1 MGLREGVVSVSCR
14 WDEGQHCQIEGLRYS
29 QAGMRPG
36 LHSPRV
42 PLRALL
48 LWYPK
53 LPEVLL
59 GRVLREHLPRID
71 SALVSVVGW
80 TPLFLTTE
88 GNTERKSHLTNTAQL
103 VGVSWWLRLGGL
115 APVSALLTARRPRL
129 WPHPVGAGKKW
140 EEKGV
145 LGIV

>member
-14 WDEGQHCQIEGLRYS
+14 WYEGRHCQIEGLRYS

-42 PLRALL
+42 PLQGLL
-48 LWYPK
+48 IRYPK

-59 GRVLREHLPRID
+59 GRVLWEHLTGID

-80 TPLFLTTE
+80 TPLFLTE
-88 GNTERKSHLTNTAQL
+88 GNSERKSYLPNTTQL
-103 VGVSWWLRLGGL
+103 VGVSWWLHLGRL

-129 WPHPVGAGKKW
+129 WPHPVCAGKKW
-140 EEKGV
+140 EEKGI